1 VPGSSS
7 TSASRSANGIIT
19 TSEFGSADLWEA
31 MLRGDHY
38 IAAHAPLL
46 LRRHDSR
53 SCSRFAP
60 SRYLSEGHKRIAP
73 LAQRFA
79 RRQLDLPP
87 VLPQLRMLP
96 ANWRGDRDG
105 MRVDR
110 RPVLLLLLSC
120 PIRRG
125 SVVGMWE
132 SRVSEIS
139 KSLWKPFSGFH
150 RDVISI
156 TVFAVMQG

>member
-1 VPGSSS
+1 MNVPH
-7 TSASRSANGIIT
+7 TFFASVLTNVLFPAFSQAQGDPPRLARGL
-19 TSEFGSADLWEA
+19 FACDAADRHA
-31 MLRGDHY
+31 GGPGD
-38 IAAHAPLL
+38 
-46 LRRHDSR
+46 
-53 SCSRFAP
+53 
-60 SRYLSEGHKRIAP
+60 GHG
-73 LAQRFA
+73 A
-79 RRQLDLPP
+79 RRQLLLPV

-96 ANWRGDRDG
+96 ANRRGDRDG

-110 RPVLLLLLSC
+110 RPVLLLSC

-156 TVFAVMQG
+156 TVFAVTQG